1 MVEKGIEYRAARRAY
16 EYGRLR
22 TSAWWAAAIS
32 TPIAVAGWLVSG
44 WSSLVWLPVT
54 LLVWIV
60 AYWRGGTLL
69 RGAFYG
75 LFGGVVTFA
84 LPMSI
89 LRPCCAPGAMVN
101 GADCCTMPGACLAA
115 GGVVGVVLAAFV
127 PFGRDSWWRTAT
139 GMVSA
144 WRPSR
149 SSSALPCSPER
160 PSGSLGASPQ
170 GSSRRAPRGRW
181 CSAARRRDRPGAGVD
196 ARATSVRREAGGR
209 VSSVHAARAR
219 PSLTSWR
226 VARRAMT
233 PTKSR
238 RPHLRLALVPGPV
251 VLVAGSAIAAPPEV
265 RMLPAFWIPLGG
277 GEPPCQAGRLFWRA
291 PAERDRRRRQHL
303 GLGEHGADGY
313 GSTFRWRRRS

>member
-115 GGVVGVVLAAFV
+115 GGVVGVVVAAFV

-139 GMVSA
+139 GMV
-144 WRPSR
+144 
-149 SSSALPCSPER
+149 
-160 PSGSLGASPQ
+160 LGVASVAIFKCATLFA
-170 GSSRRAPRGRW
+170 GEAIGLVGGIAAGLIAA
-181 CSAARRRDRPGAGVD
+181 CAARSVVQRRP
-196 ARATSVRREAGGR
+196 
-209 VSSVHAARAR
+209 AR
-219 PSLTSWR
+219 PAT
-226 VARRAMT
+226 
-233 PTKSR
+233 
-238 RPHLRLALVPGPV
+238 
-251 VLVAGSAIAAPPEV
+251 
-265 RMLPAFWIPLGG
+265 
-277 GEPPCQAGRLFWRA
+277 
-291 PAERDRRRRQHL
+291 
-303 GLGEHGADGY
+303 
-313 GSTFRWRRRS
+313 